1 MMFRFIKNNRGLV
14 YQGVIWRT
22 FIFNLLFQSR
32 INFFIHKYGLFSIQI
47 IARMWIL
54 KYIHFLNWKILVFMH
69 FHRLINFRLW
79 IIIFISKPFLLLF
92 YVILPILIFILV
104 PYWYIISKGNIFC
117 FLLQIFKSFSFL
129 MVPSIKRLNHVTFWI
144 TSIDFDSSLSVL
156 RLVIWSDGNVLLWII
171 YLVRFSLNVSIY
183 SSQFLNCLKCFML
196 VIICLL
202 FKAWLPWFI
211 VQSTKEYLLATNIN
225 VLR

>member
-1 MMFRFIKNNRGLV
+1 MMFWLIKNYRGLV
-14 YQGVIWRT
+14 YQGVIWWT

-32 INFFIHKYGLFSIQI
+32 INFFIHEYGLLSIQI

-54 KYIHFLNWKILVFMH
+54 KYVHFLYWKIFVFMH
-69 FHRLINFRLW
+69 FHRLINFRLR

-92 YVILPILIFILV
+92 YVILPILNFILI
-104 PYWYIISKGNIFC
+104 PYWYIISKCNIFG

-156 RLVIWSDGNVLLWII
+156 RLVIWSDVNLLLWII
-171 YLVRFSLNVSIY
+171 NLVRFSLNVSVY
-183 SSQFLNCLKCFML
+183 CSQFLNCLKCFML
-196 VIICLL
+196 VIILLL

-211 VQSTKEYLLATNIN
+211 VQSTKKYRLATNIN